1 MILDVVTLRLKS
13 RGQILLFGAKNMAKS
28 VRRNIIVKV
37 TVLEKDI
44 LNI

>member
-1 MILDVVTLRLKS
+1 MILDVVTLILKFQW
-13 RGQILLFGAKNMAKS
+13 RMLLSGARNTIKGA
-28 VRRNIIVKV
+28 RRNSIVKV

>member
-1 MILDVVTLRLKS
+1 MILDVATLILKFQW
-13 RGQILLFGAKNMAKS
+13 RMLLFGARNTTKS
-28 VRRNIIVKV
+28 ARRNFIVKV

>member
-1 MILDVVTLRLKS
+1 MILDVVTLILKF
-13 RGQILLFGAKNMAKS
+13 RWRMLLSGAKNTTKS
-28 VRRNIIVKV
+28 ARRNIIVKV